1 MEGGTEV
8 ASQGK
13 TSKVF
18 VGRYADTD
26 SLRDGNSH
34 ERKKSAH
41 WFQPCLFLLVH
52 FDDQCAM
59 GY

>member
-41 WFQPCLFLLVH
+41 
-52 FDDQCAM
+52 
-59 GY
+59 

>member
-13 TSKVF
+13 TSKIF
-18 VGRYADTD
+18 VGRYAYTD
-26 SLRDGNSH
+26 SLRGGNSH
-34 ERKKSAH
+34 ECKESAH

-52 FDDQCAM
+52 FDEQYAM